1 MHLSIIKLVIV
12 ELIPKPTTKKK
23 YKRTNDVGF
32 RLQIQSKMANSEVLR
47 REEDIVPLPI
57 FGQEKGDDVRLS
69 PFCMT
74 NVRDWDAFRNVD
86 MDREVSMIE
95 ALSSTKRKDHVETDR
110 MVALNAWHRVD
121 CRTREALRRNF
132 LSELV
137 VGFEECIRAFIK
149 ESGDGDV
156 LVLHVQDPFHRLL
169 LHGVC
174 EFYDLVSVTVTGSKE
189 AKPLK
194 MTRIKKKKSG
204 CREIPNMTLTC
215 FLKMAKDEVVSP

>member
-57 FGQEKGDDVRLS
+57 FGQEKGESVNSRGLLIEKKIDFLES
-69 PFCMT
+69 L
-74 NVRDWDAFRNVD
+74 ASK
-86 MDREVSMIE
+86 VSMIE